1 MTETAN
7 ADLYRR
13 AVELLKP
20 GEITLHGAVVHTD
33 LDNEAESL
41 LHRLT
46 LEAGDVVAEHAGVDA
61 SDTYVYSGNDDER
74 FGVNQ
79 HQGRTVEGDE
89 FVWECQQLIRDD
101 TYDLV
106 LYWEAGDDV
115 DAVVADLEA
124 LDDAVGVVGVTED
137 GWNAA

>member
-13 AVELLKP
+13 AADLLKP

-41 LHRLT
+41 LHQLT
-46 LEAGDVVAEHAGVDA
+46 LEAGDVVAEHAGIDA
-61 SDTYVYSGNDDER
+61 SDTYVYSGNDDDR

-79 HQGRTVEGDE
+79 HQGLTVAGDE
-89 FVWECQQLIRDD
+89 FVWECQQLMRDD

-106 LYWEAGDDV
+106 LYWEAGDALDT
-115 DAVVADLEA
+115 VVADLGG
-124 LDDAVGVVGVTED
+124 LDHAVSVVGVTED
-137 GWNAA
+137 GWDAE